1 MAVDGVGNLYIGDSG
16 NIYLIPFINGAL
28 ATAQQT
34 KIASGLGTGNL
45 NLAIDGEG
53 DLFVADE
60 AKKQVVEIPNPQTEL
75 IAQNYPP
82 IVLGSGFTG
91 PSAIATDSSG
101 NVWVA
106 DGSNLW
112 EITLPFGSSTK
123 VASGLQAPVTGLAV
137 DPSGSVFAAEANG
150 LVWIPY
156 STTTGALNVNSQIL
170 LTSGLGSGPAIPW
183 GVALD
188 GTQNAYASYG
198 SGSTAGL
205 AQLGIGGTFNFSAV
219 T

>member
-1 MAVDGVGNLYIGDSG
+1 M
-16 NIYLIPFINGAL
+16 
-28 ATAQQT
+28 
-34 KIASGLGTGNL
+34 
-45 NLAIDGEG
+45 
-53 DLFVADE
+53 
-60 AKKQVVEIPNPQTEL
+60 VEIPNPQTAL
-75 IAQNYPP
+75 ISQSYPQ
-82 IVLGSGFTG
+82 ITLGSGFTG

-112 EITLPFGSSTK
+112 EITMPFGSATK
-123 VASGLQAPVTGLAV
+123 VASGLQAPITGLAV
-137 DPSGSVFAAEANG
+137 DPSGSVFVAEANG

-156 STTTGALNVNSQIL
+156 STTTGALNINSQIL

-205 AQLGIGGTFNFSAV
+205 SQLGIGGTYNFSNYQRRSTPTFPLKWMRRFSIWA
-219 T
+219 TRH